1 MAVAESLLHKMKASL
16 TKPIVFGNRQEI
28 EFTLHAPQAC
38 SIFLAGTF
46 NNWKT
51 NSLPLKKGSDG
62 IWRIRIKMAPGRY
75 EYKFFVDGEWSQDI
89 SDSEAVANPFGTQ
102 NKVISIH

>member
-1 MAVAESLLHKMKASL
+1 MAVAESLLNKMKASL
-16 TKPIVFGNRQEI
+16 TKPIVFGNKQEI
-28 EFTLHAPQAC
+28 EFTLRAPQAS

-51 NSLPLKKGSDG
+51 DSLAMKKGRDG
-62 IWRIRIKMAPGRY
+62 VWKIRIKMAPGRY

-89 SDSEAVANPFGTQ
+89 SGSDAVANAFGTR
-102 NKVISIH
+102 NRVISVH